1 MSCCDRKP
9 AVEIRADAGKGK
21 DPAAKIRMD
30 AGKGKDPA
38 AKIRMDAEEDKGQ
51 AAKIRDCCA
60 VLLRGGRSR
69 RMGRDKALLPWG
81 GGTFVQAVAA
91 CLEIFPEKYL
101 SVACEKAAGGSADRE
116 GPADGGE
123 GPAGKKKADGTEKLI
138 GREKSADTGQ
148 KERSAQLY
156 GLSEDWVVL
165 PDRLPGCGPMGG
177 IWTALLTCK
186 SRWALITSCDI
197 PALGQSLLLQ
207 LLEGR
212 GEDVDLVCPVTPD
225 GRMHLTCALYSRTL
239 APQIGER
246 IREGDFRL
254 RSLADR
260 CRTKRIPITDPAMI
274 RMLTNVNTEAD
285 LELFACLRFE

>member
-1 MSCCDRKP
+1 MSYCDRKP
-9 AVEIRADAGKGK
+9 AAEIRA
-21 DPAAKIRMD
+21 D

-69 RMGRDKALLPWG
+69 RMGQDKALLPWG
-81 GGTFVQAVAA
+81 GGTFLQAVAA
-91 CLEIFPEKYL
+91 CLEMFPEKYL
-101 SVACEKAAGGSADRE
+101 SVAYGIGTGGSVGGEESGGGKGFADEKGSADRE
-116 GPADGGE
+116 GSVGG
-123 GPAGKKKADGTEKLI
+123 KKADGAEKPV
-138 GREKSADTGQ
+138 GGEEPAGTGQ
-148 KERSAQLY
+148 QAGSARLY

-197 PALGQSLLLQ
+197 PALGQSLLLR

-285 LELFACLRFE
+285 LALFACLRFE